1 MSNFSNSSYVS
12 TSYAN
17 EAKNQPMLWT
27 HGRKDSRVISNE
39 SVLGFDLTG
48 QESVNDAF
56 KMADCDFSIVRTPTA
71 FMGLDGYQEI
81 EGVKTLVR
89 EDNYNRLAEVSDTYS
104 VLQPADLMEFTRQIL
119 DMYKE
124 ARLTNLINFNKD
136 KRMYAVLDLGTK
148 QVTGPNDTV
157 ANRLHW
163 FNSNDLSTSFGC
175 MFTSQRLQCC
185 NQLSSFTGRMFRDA
199 KASGKGFS
207 MKHSAGIQNY
217 IKFLPNLINKEKSQF
232 DGVIND
238 LKELA
243 KVKLTGEIGNKVIQ
257 EIYKEKLATPI
268 YDHSIKDKR
277 DRTIADLKELDT
289 IRKHFKSGFAIE
301 DTAFK
306 NPENGKI
313 IEPSNCYRFYNSI
326 SQYYTH
332 DTGRVNAATN
342 NILRTQQRLNSLYHG
357 DNGKI
362 INRTREVLMN
372 SI

>member
-1 MSNFSNSSYVS
+1 
-12 TSYAN
+12 
-17 EAKNQPMLWT
+17 
-27 HGRKDSRVISNE
+27 
-39 SVLGFDLTG
+39 
-48 QESVNDAF
+48 
-56 KMADCDFSIVRTPTA
+56 
-71 FMGLDGYQEI
+71 
-81 EGVKTLVR
+81 
-89 EDNYNRLAEVSDTYS
+89 
-104 VLQPADLMEFTRQIL
+104 
-119 DMYKE
+119 
-124 ARLTNLINFNKD
+124 
-136 KRMYAVLDLGTK
+136 
-148 QVTGPNDTV
+148 
-157 ANRLHW
+157 
-163 FNSNDLSTSFGC
+163 
-175 MFTSQRLQCC
+175 
-185 NQLSSFTGRMFRDA
+185 
-199 KASGKGFS
+199 

-217 IKFLPNLINKEKSQF
+217 IKYLPNLINREKSQF

-268 YDHSIKDKR
+268 YDHSIKDNR

-332 DTGRVNAATN
+332 DTGRANAATN